1 MIIMK
6 RRESKYFCIS
16 DIKYSV
22 SFRYHLQII
31 LNRELFKVKDLIEI
45 EDLIEYFGGK
55 CKEGSSSKLL
65 YIINADYF
73 KTQEQAEYFKE
84 IFLVEYGEK

>member
-1 MIIMK
+1 MK

-73 KTQEQAEYFKE
+73 KTREQAEYFKE

>member
-1 MIIMK
+1 MK

-16 DIKYSV
+16 GIKYSG
-22 SFRYHLQII
+22 SFKYHLQII
-31 LNRELFKVKDLIEI
+31 LNKELFKVRDLIAI

-55 CKEGSSSKLL
+55 CKEGFSSELL

-73 KTQEQAEYFKE
+73 KTKEQAEYFKE
-84 IFLVEYGEK
+84 IFLAEYGEK